1 MHKFHNPV
9 ASGGALA
16 DASGGA
22 LADASGGAGA
32 LPDASARGIDASA
45 RGARCLCA
53 DPLYLQLSER
63 ARGWYSEVFTSPEK
77 EKRPTIHYSHTDPTS
92 KRSKVFD
99 KASSAKSI
107 VAHSER

>member
-1 MHKFHNPV
+1 MHKFHNP
-9 ASGGALA
+9 
-16 DASGGA
+16 GGA

-63 ARGWYSEVFTSPEK
+63 ARGWYSEVFTG
-77 EKRPTIHYSHTDPTS
+77 KRKTPTIHYSHTDPTS